1 MTKPRATASEQGW
14 AHDGPWP
21 EDNHWRVVY
30 LETAIAITWTEA
42 DAVAIVQALKDRA
55 DQQAALTEAERDRL
69 WDACLAAGHDA
80 FSRVC
85 PNRNDDP
92 CPICTEMIKQHPVF
106 LARGGQEA

>member
-55 DQQAALTEAERDRL
+55 DQQAALTEALEALGQVVNGDRGCWDYARTVLDRAARRSRVVLQAEAERDRL
-69 WDACLAAGHDA
+69 W
-80 FSRVC
+80 
-85 PNRNDDP
+85 
-92 CPICTEMIKQHPVF
+92 
-106 LARGGQEA
+106 